1 MAGEISTVTRMEV
14 LGAIRNR
21 YLEASK
27 RDKSRMLD
35 EFVALTGCH
44 RKHAVRLLNQAGQQS
59 TKRTVPRGKRIYDEA
74 VRQALIVVWET
85 SDRICGKRL
94 KAALPS
100 MVESLE
106 RHGHLDLDPDVR
118 ERLFSA
124 SASTIDRLLRP
135 VREQAGSRRRLKRR
149 RKMGSRVPVRTFTD
163 WNEPAAGYLE
173 IDLVAHNGGVAS
185 GTFIHSLVVTDV
197 SSGWT
202 EAVPLLAREQSLVVE
217 GLEAISRVF
226 PVPVRGI
233 DSDNDSVFISE
244 TLVSYCEDQGIE
256 FTRSRAYRKN
266 DQAWIEQ
273 KNGSV
278 IRRFVGH
285 ERYSGAIAGQALA
298 HLYGATRL
306 YVNYFQPSFQLLT
319 KSRNGGSVTKRYS
332 KPATPC
338 DRLLDRDDVSEEM
351 KSRLRQNCA
360 ALDPVSL
367 LHSIRKSQAA
377 LRALSAPGTANASGG
392 ESLESFLSQLPDLW
406 RRGEVRPTHTPKRR
420 KYQSRVPHTWRT
432 RPDPFEGVWSLI
444 LEWLQKQPDVGARE
458 LMDRLIRR
466 YPDRYSRS
474 QLRTLQRRVKQW
486 RGVMANKLVYASTEQ
501 SEIDEERLGNIR
513 PVGVN

>member
-1 MAGEISTVTRMEV
+1 M
-14 LGAIRNR
+14 
-21 YLEASK
+21 
-27 RDKSRMLD
+27 
-35 EFVALTGCH
+35 
-44 RKHAVRLLNQAGQQS
+44 
-59 TKRTVPRGKRIYDEA
+59 
-74 VRQALIVVWET
+74 VWEA

-106 RHGHLDLDPDVR
+106 SHGHLGLDPDVR

-124 SASTIDRLLRP
+124 SASTIDWLLRP
-135 VREQAGSRRRLKRR
+135 VRKQAGSRRRIKSR
-149 RKMGSRVPVRTFTD
+149 RKMGSRVPVRTFID
-163 WNEPAAGYLE
+163 WNEPTPGYLE
-173 IDLVAHNGGVAS
+173 IDLVAHNGGIAS

-217 GLEAISRVF
+217 GLKAISGVF
-226 PVPVRGI
+226 PVPI
-233 DSDNDSVFISE
+233 CDINSDNDSVFINE
-244 TLVSYCEDQGIE
+244 ILVGYCEDRSIE

-285 ERYSGAIAGQALA
+285 ERCSGAIAGQALA
-298 HLYGATRL
+298 HLYGAMRL
-306 YVNYFQPSFQLLT
+306 YVNYFQPSFQLLAKT
-319 KSRNGGSVTKRYS
+319 RNGGNVSRRYS
-332 KPATPC
+332 RPATPC
-338 DRLLDRDDVSEEM
+338 DRLLDRDDVSEET
-351 KSRLRQNCA
+351 KQRLRHNRV

-377 LRALSAPGTANASGG
+377 LRAINVPGSGSVYG
-392 ESLESFLSQLPDLW
+392 GDSLESFLSQLPDLW
-406 RRGEVRPTHTPKRR
+406 RRGEVRPTHTPKTR
-420 KYQSRVPHTWRT
+420 KYRTRVPRTWRT

-444 LEWLQKQPDVGARE
+444 LDWLQKQPDVGAPE

-466 YPDRYSRS
+466 YPDR
-474 QLRTLQRRVKQW
+474 
-486 RGVMANKLVYASTEQ
+486 
-501 SEIDEERLGNIR
+501 
-513 PVGVN
+513 